1 MWKESVHVPLLQA
14 TIYERTLIL
23 TFLYFSYLEAI
34 NLKSLDGIGSLYHY
48 FFHIWWFGY
57 SSRYTLSPRDIQAR
71 IRSSSWIRWWI
82 QLVCFSS
89 PRTWHP
95 QYTSHTSRCACHAC
109 CRKLPYMVSRPVA
122 RGVGGV
128 VPPPPPPWRLK
139 VHILAIHLVQDEWTH
154 FWSWVDT

>member
-1 MWKESVHVPLLQA
+1 MWKESVDVTLLQA

-23 TFLYFSYLEAI
+23 TLLFLFRSNQSQESRWYWI
-34 NLKSLDGIGSLYHY
+34 TVSLLLPYMMVWICIKVH
-48 FFHIWWFGY
+48 
-57 SSRYTLSPRDIQAR
+57 LSPRDIQAR

-82 QLVCFSS
+82 QLVCFSP

-122 RGVGGV
+122 RGGRRSRTT
-128 VPPPPPPWRLK
+128 PPPPWRLK
-139 VHILAIHLVQDEWTH
+139 VHISAIHLVQEEWTH